1 MTISLSVIKMDCTFL
16 VLMDN
21 LQYIKVLRKQ
31 ITYTVTVCGLA
42 GFFHHSNFKDCHRTE
57 ENKSS
62 AFFSYSYVHSPETS
76 TYVFPAKVSLCLI
89 YLNIVVLK
97 CNKKSTF
104 VYKLLLSL

>member
-16 VLMDN
+16 VLIDN

-62 AFFSYSYVHSPETS
+62 AFFSYSYVHSSETS
-76 TYVFPAKVSLCLI
+76 PYVFPAKVSLCLI
-89 YLNIVVLK
+89 YLNY
-97 CNKKSTF
+97 CWA
-104 VYKLLLSL
+104 